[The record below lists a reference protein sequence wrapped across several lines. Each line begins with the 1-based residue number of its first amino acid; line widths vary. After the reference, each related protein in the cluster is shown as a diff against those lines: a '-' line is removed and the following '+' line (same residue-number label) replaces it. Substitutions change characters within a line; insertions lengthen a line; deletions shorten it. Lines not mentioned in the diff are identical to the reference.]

1 MHVRTAVKERTPNIP
16 RVIYVAGGYYKQSLD
31 ILEGFNID
39 DKTWIKLDRLIV
51 PRSGL
56 GCAFLKVTPLYGL
69 QFGKFNKVC

>member
-16 RVIYVAGGYYKQSLD
+16 RVIYVAGGYYKHSLD

-56 GCAFLKVTPLYGL
+56 GCAFLKVI
-69 QFGKFNKVC
+69 FCFNIFFSSTN